1 LIGTDQKQ
9 VDTGCST
16 SGPPDPKST
25 EPDSDPLAEPVPDP
39 DPLDEPK
46 STDPTA
52 GAATA
57 DPAPANTVIALS
69 ATAATSV
76 LDECIALLV
85 R

>member
-1 LIGTDQKQ
+1 MLDVRSAGSEIDRTRFGSASRT
-9 VDTGCST
+9 
-16 SGPPDPKST
+16 
-25 EPDSDPLAEPVPDP
+25 VPDP

>member
-1 LIGTDQKQ
+1 MIGTDQKQ

-25 EPDSDPLAEPVPDP
+25 EPNP
-39 DPLDEPK
+39 DPLDEPVSDPVDEPK
-46 STDPTA
+46 STEPIA